1 MCIYQLFY
9 RFWIWQDLE
18 SELEWS
24 FRNLKFQFTNS
35 VLPLKEKNYVLK
47 YIKIVNILN
56 CNNMSRSLSIYHR
69 LLNGSVKSFLFS
81 FYYADNIICKRTFLL
96 NWEKMQHQSIFW
108 CKHFCNCFSPF
119 SQSVPKPIALE
130 PCFGNKAAVLSIFVR
145 LPRSPGGIPPPGQSG
160 GLASQCNLPPHR
172 VLNIFTLSAAEAI
185 IMTVRN
191 TSLSSLF
198 SGLAVGSAL
207 VDVSQQMCLGYK
219 EKSGGLRSRKQQPL
233 AQPATCIWHLPIVLW
248 PRSHRSA
255 LMAGSHS

>member
-1 MCIYQLFY
+1 
-9 RFWIWQDLE
+9 
-18 SELEWS
+18 
-24 FRNLKFQFTNS
+24 
-35 VLPLKEKNYVLK
+35 
-47 YIKIVNILN
+47 
-56 CNNMSRSLSIYHR
+56 
-69 LLNGSVKSFLFS
+69 
-81 FYYADNIICKRTFLL
+81 
-96 NWEKMQHQSIFW
+96 MQHQSIFSY
-108 CKHFCNCFSPF
+108 KHFCNRFSPF

-160 GLASQCNLPPHR
+160 GLASRCNLPPHW

-233 AQPATCIWHLPIVLW
+233 AQPATCIWHLPLVLW
-248 PRSHRSA
+248 PRSHRDTRLWLGHIHRRSKGAWLIKAKWTLIGETGPLLEHYMKWTPMWPWLIGLILGHLMIFNLFQLFYSIFTVRRRNPCTAASLLKATHKHFPSREA
-255 LMAGSHS
+255 LWLHG